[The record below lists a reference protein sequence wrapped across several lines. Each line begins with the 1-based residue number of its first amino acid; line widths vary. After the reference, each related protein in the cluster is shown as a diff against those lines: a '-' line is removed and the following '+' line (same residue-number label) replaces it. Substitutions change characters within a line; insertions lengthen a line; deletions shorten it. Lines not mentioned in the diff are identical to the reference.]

1 MAELDDNIQNELLE
15 STAVDS
21 ASKAL
26 AESIPDTI
34 FQKAIV
40 VEVIFDLA
48 AFVNQK
54 NFSEKYNENT
64 ITNFNFLKRAPRN
77 SLLVKIANAGQAKRS
92 DQLTLCLPFFP
103 PHLCFPTKVGEVV
116 WVISP
121 TPIGKSA
128 KVQYWMCRV
137 PSWNDTDD
145 VNYTHFDRENH
156 SNMGEPSAD
165 AADRANNDTP
175 KSANKD
181 DPNIFGFPNGTADP
195 SGFTFGDEP
204 NEFDK
209 VVLESLSDKSFKF
222 EPVPRITK
230 RPGDLVLQ
238 GSNNASIVLG
248 TTRGYIGGHI
258 ESADSNS
265 TDDLR
270 IKEKLFKSG
279 SVIANSSANMIDP
292 NIDFAPKDDDDAGKA
307 ARDAAVDALN
317 EEHSKLFGAIDI
329 VVGRGRKFR
338 KEKAGIH
345 PVDDTEKGTDY
356 GPDGQAPTYP
366 EIKKTVHHE
375 EERKNYKSETLKN
388 PQAYIDD
395 VTSNQNRHPIEG
407 DPDFRYDAGRIY
419 MIADSAVDAGAD
431 VDFGIVDQTKHVGN
445 KDQALPPKPGAAT
458 VIKSDHIRI
467 IARRDPAAAGAA
479 PDADPAGVNGSIRI
493 IKEGPEKEPGEGTT
507 EETAPNNERAII
519 AIEPDGTIY
528 IDGPK
533 VVIGNAHRNLEQL
546 KPIADD
552 HFAKNNHIYIGGDG
566 DDAKYT
572 VFLAEELADTLI
584 AFATDISHLVG
595 GTATPPAPNS
605 QAFGSAGRASVQ
617 GGLQASTGNSGSPI
631 MNPTLQGRLVANL
644 RENLKKCFSQ
654 TIKIR

>member
-15 STAVDS
+15 PTAVDN
-21 ASKAL
+21 ATKAL
-26 AESIPDTI
+26 AESVPDTI

-40 VEVIFDLA
+40 IEVIFDPA
-48 AFVNQK
+48 AFMNQK
-54 NFSEKYNENT
+54 NYSEKYNENT
-64 ITNFNFLKRAPRN
+64 VTNFNFLKRAPRN
-77 SLLVKIANAGQAKRS
+77 SLLVKVANAGQAKRS
-92 DQLTLCLPFFP
+92 NQLSLCLPFFP

-116 WVISP
+116 WVVSP
-121 TPIGKSA
+121 SPIGKSA

-145 VNYTHFDRENH
+145 INYTHFDRDNH

-165 AADRANNDTP
+165 AADKANDDQP

-181 DPNIFGFPNGTADP
+181 DPNIFGFPNGTGEA
-195 SGFTFGDEP
+195 SGFTFGDEL
-204 NEFDK
+204 NAFDK
-209 VVLESLSDKSFKF
+209 VVVESLSDKSFKF
-222 EPVPRITK
+222 QPVPRITK

-248 TTRGYIGGHI
+248 TTRGYVGGHI
-258 ESADSNS
+258 ESDESNS
-265 TDDLR
+265 TDAKR
-270 IKEKLFKSG
+270 IKDKLFVSG
-279 SVIANSSANMIDP
+279 STIANSSANIIDP
-292 NIDFAPKDDDDAGKA
+292 NIDFAPKDDDDAGKT

-338 KEKAGIH
+338 KEKEGSH
-345 PVDDTEKGTDY
+345 PIEDTEKGTDY

-366 EIKKTVHHE
+366 EVKKTVHHE

-395 VTSNQNRHPIEG
+395 VSVNQTRHPVEG

-445 KDQALPPKPGAAT
+445 KEQALPPKPGAAA

-533 VVIGNAHRNLEQL
+533 VVIGNAHRNKTELSDME
-546 KPIADD
+546 DD
-552 HFAKNNHIYIGGDG
+552 HFKKNNHVYIGGDG
-566 DDAKYT
+566 EDAKYT

-584 AFATDISHLVG
+584 AFATDITHLVG
-595 GTATPPAPNS
+595 GTATPTAPNDN
-605 QAFGSAGRASVQ
+605 AFGSASRPSNSPM
-617 GGLQASTGNSGSPI
+617 LKSSTGNSGSPI
-631 MNPTLQGRLVANL
+631 VNPELQGKLVMKL